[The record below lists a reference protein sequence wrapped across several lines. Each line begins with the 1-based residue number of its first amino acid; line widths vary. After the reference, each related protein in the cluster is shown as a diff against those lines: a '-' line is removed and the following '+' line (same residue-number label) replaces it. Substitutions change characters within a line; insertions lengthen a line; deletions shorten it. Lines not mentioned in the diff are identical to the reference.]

1 MSMQWKCHY
10 EVKSLR
16 GSAQTTGPDVL
27 QRAIAR
33 QEIPWRK
40 HLLIAKKNEL
50 WSVSERQQAK
60 LENMLQKPVETTAEK
75 ACQHE
80 TQKL

>member
-1 MSMQWKCHY
+1 MEMP
-10 EVKSLR
+10 LR
-16 GSAQTTGPDVL
+16 GKLAEWVRANHGTGWSAKSHCQAGDSLEKSSTDC
-27 QRAIAR
+27 
-33 QEIPWRK
+33 EE
-40 HLLIAKKNEL
+40 NEL